1 MGRCPPDNWPVPA
14 AAFEVLRSQSRD
26 LAQGCQQGRW
36 SWAHPF
42 LCPFWDILT
51 PGTELNVDVSLLP
64 LGQCPSL
71 GAGGPGASPHPM
83 GLSGSSPFSL
93 PLAGTGGQGAHTA
106 LARVPPGAAPARIS
120 GGGRGGGIT
129 SASSQPCPIP
139 AAPPAGQGA
148 AGRFGSQP
156 QLPRTGASQCLAL
169 LPPEGT
175 HQQPGAPHHPWHQ
188 RGTSRVRG
196 GCVGSPRERAKPR
209 EGAGVLFGSR
219 SAAGCCWCTRDPSLS
234 SAPCLGAPWVCLAA
248 NGTCVDVG

>member
-1 MGRCPPDNWPVPA
+1 MGRCSPDDNWPVPA

-26 LAQGCQQGRW
+26 LARGCQQGRW
-36 SWAHPF
+36 SWAHPS

-51 PGTELNVDVSLLP
+51 LGTELNVDVSLLP

-83 GLSGSSPFSL
+83 GLSGSAPFSL

-106 LARVPPGAAPARIS
+106 LARMPPGAAPARIS
-120 GGGRGGGIT
+120 GGGRGGGVI
-129 SASSQPCPIP
+129 SASSQPCTSSRPGSCGEVWFPASAAQDWSKSVPGSATPRGHPP
-139 AAPPAGQGA
+139 AARCPPPPLAPKGDFQGA
-148 AGRFGSQP
+148 
-156 QLPRTGASQCLAL
+156 
-169 LPPEGT
+169 
-175 HQQPGAPHHPWHQ
+175 
-188 RGTSRVRG
+188 G
-196 GCVGSPRERAKPR
+196 GCVGSPRGRAKPR

-248 NGTCVDVG
+248 DGTCVDIG

>member
-1 MGRCPPDNWPVPA
+1 MASPQLALKTSFLASCWVAGQPEGAQQEGMDLNTHKKNQQVMFLTPGKLRFAMGRCPPDNWPVPA

-26 LAQGCQQGRW
+26 LARGCQQGRW
-36 SWAHPF
+36 SWVHPS

-83 GLSGSSPFSL
+83 GLSGSAPFSL

-106 LARVPPGAAPARIS
+106 LARMPPGAAPARIS
-120 GGGRGGGIT
+120 GGGRGGGAI

-196 GCVGSPRERAKPR
+196 AV
-209 EGAGVLFGSR
+209 
-219 SAAGCCWCTRDPSLS
+219 
-234 SAPCLGAPWVCLAA
+234 
-248 NGTCVDVG
+248 